1 MARGRKRVVEATP
14 DTIKKS
20 IADIET
26 SIATKTEE
34 IKSLKLQ
41 KKELLKDLAIAEKKA
56 AIKKEEADMRSL
68 VALMREKNISIN
80 DVEKIISSKCDV
92 DVKDNK

>member
-92 DVKDNK
+92 DV